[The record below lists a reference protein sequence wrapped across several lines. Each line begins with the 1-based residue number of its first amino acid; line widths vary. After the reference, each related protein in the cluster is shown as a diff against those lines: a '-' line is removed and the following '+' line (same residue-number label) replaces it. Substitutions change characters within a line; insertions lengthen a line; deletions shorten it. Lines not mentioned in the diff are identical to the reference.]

1 MIKAVNISEELYIQ
15 QLIYRRR
22 TNPEP
27 REKLRLITVSNIHE
41 ENQVLRLLLVT
52 FDVNLVV
59 LGIL

>member
-27 REKLRLITVSNIHE
+27 REKLRLITVSNIDE
-41 ENQVLRLLLVT
+41 ENQVLKLLLVT

-59 LGIL
+59 LGIR

>member
-41 ENQVLRLLLVT
+41 ENQVLKLLLVT

>member
-27 REKLRLITVSNIHE
+27 REKLRLITVSNIDE
-41 ENQVLRLLLVT
+41 ENQVLKLLLVT